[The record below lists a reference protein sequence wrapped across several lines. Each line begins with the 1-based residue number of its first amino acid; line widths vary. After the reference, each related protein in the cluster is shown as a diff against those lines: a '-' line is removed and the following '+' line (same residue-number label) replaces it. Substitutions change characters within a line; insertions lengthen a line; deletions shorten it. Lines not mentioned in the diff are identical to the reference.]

1 MLYDASNH
9 CMGVAYRGSALY
21 VISGSFFMEA
31 AGFGESW
38 TTSQLLPWMSGTVK
52 NNDAT
57 VYMKELVSNF
67 MFDAAEFFIADS
79 INGVMAPFGTPLTT
93 CDPSKPYLS
102 IQYPF
107 RCSCYCGYGEG
118 WKFDFY
124 LWYRCLKYNGQQG
137 GQCR

>member
-1 MLYDASNH
+1 
-9 CMGVAYRGSALY
+9 MGVAYRGSALY

-67 MFDAAEFFIADS
+67 MFDAAEFFIVDS
-79 INGVMAPFGTPLTT
+79 INGVMAPIGIPSTT
-93 CDPSKPYLS
+93 CDPSKAYS
-102 IQYPF
+102 IPSAAPVTATTVKVGSSTF
-107 RCSCYCGYGEG
+107 TFGTAV
-118 WKFDFY
+118 
-124 LWYRCLKYNGQQG
+124 
-137 GQCR
+137 